1 MQSETTAHHRTL
13 GRASLNV
20 FPLCFGGNIFGWTVD
35 ERQSFAVLDAYA
47 AGGGNFID
55 TADTYSTWVE
65 GHKGGESETIIGRW
79 MKARGNRDQ
88 MVIVTKVGG
97 KMGSGAQG
105 LSRLH
110 ILASIEDSLHRLQ
123 TDHVD
128 VYLEHHDDAS
138 TPLEETLAAFD
149 AIVRQGKARSVGA
162 SNLSAER
169 LASSVKISEQH
180 SYVGYT
186 SLQPRY
192 NLLSRADY
200 ERELEHI
207 AVQHKLGVFVYSSL
221 ASGFLS
227 GKYRQGQA
235 IPKTER
241 APGVQQRYMNEQGF
255 AILSEVERVAKEH
268 RATPAQV
275 ALAWILAR
283 PSGPMPI
290 ASATTVDQT
299 RDLLGAVSLQ
309 LSKEDIAALDKVS
322 SWK

>member
-1 MQSETTAHHRTL
+1 MQRRTL
-13 GRASLNV
+13 GKTNLEV
-20 FPLCFGGNIFGWTVD
+20 FPISFGGNIFGWTVD
-35 ERQSFAVLDAYA
+35 EQQSFAVLDAYV

-55 TADTYSTWVE
+55 TADTYSVWVD

-88 MVIVTKVGG
+88 VVLVTKVGA

-128 VYLEHHDDAS
+128 VYLAHFDDAS
-138 TPLEETLAAFD
+138 APQEETMAAFD
-149 AIVRQGKARSVGA
+149 TIVRQGKARTVGA

-169 LASSVKISEQH
+169 LASSLKISEQH
-180 SYVGYT
+180 GWASYT

-192 NLLSRADY
+192 NLISRADY
-200 ERELEHI
+200 EREMEAL
-207 AVQHKLGVFVYSSL
+207 AVKHHLGVFTYSSL

-235 IPKTER
+235 MPTSQR
-241 APGVQQRYMNEQGF
+241 ASGVQQRYMNEQGF
-255 AILSEVERVAKEH
+255 AILAEVERVAKEH
-268 RATPAQV
+268 GATPAQV
-275 ALAWILAR
+275 ALAWVLAR
-283 PSGPMPI
+283 PSVTAPI
-290 ASATTVDQT
+290 ASATSVDQV
-299 RDLLGAVSLQ
+299 RELLGAVSLH
-309 LSKEDIAALDKVS
+309 LNKADLAALEKVS
-322 SWK
+322 AWE

>member
-1 MQSETTAHHRTL
+1 MQSGIIAQYRTL
-13 GRASLNV
+13 GQSNLNV

-35 ERQSFAVLDAYA
+35 EQQSFAVLDAYV

-88 MVIVTKVGG
+88 LVIVTKVGG

-110 ILASIEDSLHRLQ
+110 ILASIEDSLHHLQ

-128 VYLEHHDDAS
+128 VYLEHHDDPNA
-138 TPLEETLAAFD
+138 PLEETLAAFD
-149 AIVRQGKARSVGA
+149 TIVRQGKARTVGA

-169 LASSVKISEQH
+169 LANSLKISEQH
-180 SYVGYT
+180 SYIGYT

-192 NLLSRADY
+192 NLISRSDY
-200 ERELEHI
+200 ERDMEQI
-207 AVQHKLGVFVYSSL
+207 AAQHNLGVFTYSSL

-235 IPKTER
+235 MPTSQR
-241 APGVQQRYMNEQGF
+241 ASGVQQRYMNEQGF
-255 AILSEVERVAKEH
+255 AILAEVERVAKEH
-268 RATPAQV
+268 GATPAQV

-283 PSGPMPI
+283 PSVTAPI
-290 ASATTVDQT
+290 ASATSVDQVH
-299 RDLLGAVSLQ
+299 DLLGAVSLK
-309 LSKEDIAALDKVS
+309 LSKEDILVLDKVS
-322 SWK
+322 AWQ

>member
-1 MQSETTAHHRTL
+1 MQSGTTAQYRTL
-13 GRASLNV
+13 GQSNLNV

-35 ERQSFAVLDAYA
+35 EQQSFAVLDAYV

-128 VYLEHHDDAS
+128 VYLEHHDDPNA
-138 TPLEETLAAFD
+138 PLEETLAAFD
-149 AIVRQGKARSVGA
+149 TIVRQGKARTVGA

-169 LASSVKISEQH
+169 LSNSLKISEQH
-180 SYVGYT
+180 NYIGYT

-192 NLLSRADY
+192 NLISRSDY
-200 ERELEHI
+200 ERDTEQI
-207 AVQHKLGVFVYSSL
+207 AVQHNLGVFTYSSL

-227 GKYRQGQA
+227 GKYRQGQ
-235 IPKTER
+235 PMPTTQR
-241 APGVQQRYMNEQGF
+241 ASGVQQRYMNEQGF
-255 AILSEVERVAKEH
+255 AILAEVERVAKEH
-268 RATPAQV
+268 GATPAQV

-283 PSGPMPI
+283 PSVTAPI
-290 ASATTVDQT
+290 ASATSVDQVH
-299 RDLLGAVSLQ
+299 DLLGAVSLK
-309 LSKEDIAALDKVS
+309 LSKEDIMVLDKVS
-322 SWK
+322 AWQ